1 MWINVGFSFGF
12 IKMILLMIFLAASVY
27 LYFDWNYVSKEAHND
42 IDTSKNSTPPPS
54 NLSTSDEF
62 LKKHKEDFFK
72 H

>member
-1 MWINVGFSFGF
+1 
-12 IKMILLMIFLAASVY
+12 MIFLAASVY